1 MSFTQVLALKKASA
15 LTSSHPWKRALERLT
30 GRVGSDKVERIA
42 TEKAFDALGLLRHER
57 TPEAAKQLKGM
68 MVELGWTTVRTMD
81 VTARGR
87 ASRVR
92 GYARLV
98 C

>member
-1 MSFTQVLALKKASA
+1 MSFTKMLADRKASA
-15 LTSSHPWKRALERLT
+15 LTPSHPWKPALETLT
-30 GRVGSDKVERIA
+30 GRVGSDKIERIA

-57 TPEAAKQLKGM
+57 TPDAAKQLKGL
-68 MVELGWTTVRTMD
+68 MVELGWTAVRTMD
-81 VTARGR
+81 VTSRGR

-92 GYARLV
+92 GYARSV

>member
-1 MSFTQVLALKKASA
+1 MSFTQVLAEKKASA
-15 LTSSHPWKRALERLT
+15 LTTSHPWKPVLEKLT
-30 GRVGSDKVERIA
+30 GRVGSDKIARIA

-57 TPEAAKQLKGM
+57 TPEAAKQLKGV
-68 MVELGWTTVRTMD
+68 MVELGWTAVRTMD
-81 VTARGR
+81 VTSRGR

-92 GYARLV
+92 GYARAV

>member
-1 MSFTQVLALKKASA
+1 MSFTQMLAGRKASA
-15 LTSSHPWKRALERLT
+15 LTPSHPWKSVLEKLT
-30 GRVGSDKVERIA
+30 GRIGSDKVERIA

-57 TPEAAKQLKGM
+57 TPDAAKQLKGL
-68 MVELGWTTVRTMD
+68 MVELGWTAVRTMD
-81 VTARGR
+81 VTSRGR

-92 GYARLV
+92 GYARSV